1 MARRLVTAVGI
12 YTAAA
17 LGFLATVV
25 AARSFSTSVLGLY
38 AIVVATTGFFQTL
51 LDLTVEEACVK
62 YGFRY
67 EAQAQLHCPG
77 DTVVWL
83 DFRKRRYY
91 ARGRRL
97 YGRGFDGSFVC
108 LQEARSSQYRR
119 SLLGR

>member
-1 MARRLVTAVGI
+1 LDRSHH
-12 YTAAA
+12 AAA
-17 LGFLATVV
+17 RWLFAALLAM
-25 AARSFSTSVLGLY
+25 AALTAPTAR
-38 AIVVATTGFFQTL
+38 AQTL
-51 LDLTVEEACVK
+51 TP
-62 YGFRY
+62 FRY

-91 ARGRRL
+91 ARGQRL